1 MTEPNTPA
9 GSIGGEAGRPRR
21 ANHYANGKAFQR
33 RIRLH
38 LIDNGY
44 RIIESAGSKGKIDII
59 AGKPGQR
66 LAIQC
71 KIRGALGTDEWNQLL
86 EWAADFDAVP
96 ILAVGG
102 RGVRYW
108 HLAGPKTQRGVRP
121 MVPFAIDFAA

>member
-1 MTEPNTPA
+1 VTEPKTPA
-9 GSIGGEAGRPRR
+9 GLSRGEATGARR
-21 ANHYANGKAFQR
+21 ANQYRRGKAFQN
-33 RIRLH
+33 RIRH
-38 LIDNGY
+38 DLIDNGY

-86 EWAADFDAVP
+86 AWARDFDAVP

-108 HLAGPKTQRGVRP
+108 YLAGPKTVRGVRP